1 MIEMSRTIEVLP
13 AHRFDET
20 KLWHYLREHM
30 EGFSALPTVRQFQG
44 GQSNPTFLISTPDRS
59 YVLRKQ
65 PPGKLLK
72 SAHAIDREYRVQAAL
87 KGTPVPVVP
96 MRHFCED
103 ASIIGTPFYLMEY
116 IPGRVFFK
124 PELPDLDHSQRKVA
138 YRAFAETLAA
148 LHEVDFR
155 AIGLGD
161 YGRTDGYAARQVKR
175 WSEQYEAAKTTH
187 IEAMDKLVA
196 WLKASIPNHDE
207 AAITHGDYRIS
218 NLMFETD
225 EPHIIAVLDW
235 ELSTLGH
242 PLADLGYVCMGY
254 RIPANVPFLSGLRG
268 LDLPALGIPTEEET
282 VATYCHRTGRD
293 GAPDLAFFIALSFFR
308 YASIAQGVYARS
320 LQGNAT
326 DKRAA
331 LAGQA
336 AIALAEEGWR
346 IAQEA
351 G

>member
-1 MIEMSRTIEVLP
+1 MAELIDVLP

-20 KLWHYLREHM
+20 KLWHYLRDRLDDFET
-30 EGFSALPTVRQFQG
+30 PPKVQQFQG
-44 GQSNPTFLISTPDRS
+44 GQSNPTFLIAAPDRK

-65 PPGKLLK
+65 PPGKLLQ

-96 MRHFCED
+96 MRLFCED
-103 ASIIGTPFYLMEY
+103 SSIIGTPFYLMDY

-124 PELPDLDHSQRKVA
+124 PELSELDHAQRKTA
-138 YRAFAETLAA
+138 YRTFAETLAA

-161 YGRTDGYAARQVKR
+161 YGRTEGYAARQVKR
-175 WSEQYEAAKTTH
+175 WSEQYEAAKSSH
-187 IEAMDKLVA
+187 IEAMDKLIA
-196 WLKASIPNHDE
+196 WLKASLPDHDE
-207 AAITHGDYRIS
+207 AAITHGDYRIN
-218 NLMFETD
+218 NLMFEIK

-282 VATYCHRTGRD
+282 VAAYCHRAGRES
-293 GAPDLAFFIALSFFR
+293 APDLTFFIALSFFR

-320 LQGNAT
+320 LQGNAA
-326 DKRAA
+326 DKRAGM
-331 LAGQA
+331 AGQA

-346 IAQEA
+346 IAQGA